1 MQQLNKIKGYRNMVG
16 FTQDDMAK
24 AIGITRESYTKKES
38 NNNFS
43 ETEKLAMLTIFNSN
57 GLNLVRADLD

>member
-1 MQQLNKIKGYRNMVG
+1 MQTLNKIKGYRNMIG

-24 AIGITRESYTKKES
+24 AIDISRENYTRKES

-43 ETEKLAMLTIFNSN
+43 ETEKLALLTIFNTN